1 MTTPASPSPPA
12 PASRP
17 LRVLVVEDSEFD
29 ARVML
34 NELRMGGYEPHY
46 RRVETAEQMRAA
58 LTEQTWDVVLA
69 DYHLPE
75 FSAPKALQLLHELGL
90 DIPFVVVSG
99 GIGDDIAVECM
110 RSGAH
115 DYLMKGNLARLA
127 PAVERE
133 LREAKV
139 RTARAE
145 AEQQMRE
152 SELRYRLLWETCP
165 DAVLLMDA
173 NGYIQFANPAVETV
187 FGYKPVELLGRN
199 VTMLQPPEVRA
210 ANPMA
215 FVEFVRSGRR
225 QTGWAARETVGL
237 RKDGRQVIIEIS
249 ASEMILQGQRRYVGF
264 IRDITERK
272 KAEDALRAREQE
284 MQVAREIQRLLFPA
298 RPPQLAGFD
307 ISGASFPADAACGDY
322 FDYLPMPAGRLGLVV
337 ADITGHGVGPAMLMA
352 ETRAYLRLL
361 TRNREKVEEILAL
374 ANRTLVEDVGNERFV
389 TLMLAQLDPQTR
401 TLVYGSAGH
410 PAGYVLDAAG
420 ELKATLRST
429 GPPLGIAPSANF
441 RASAPL
447 ALTAGDTLLLLTDG
461 IEEASAPDQSLY
473 EAARA
478 VEFLRQNRAKPAAE
492 IVRGLYDSVRAFAQD
507 HPLAD
512 DITALVVKVL

>member
-1 MTTPASPSPPA
+1 MTQPTSSSSPPSPP
-12 PASRP
+12 RP

-34 NELRMGGYEPHY
+34 NELRMGGYDPQY
-46 RRVETAEQMRAA
+46 KRVETAGQMRAA
-58 LTEQTWDVVLA
+58 LAEQTWDVVLA

-75 FSAPKALQLLHELGL
+75 FSAPKALEVLHELGL
-90 DIPFVVVSG
+90 DIPFVVISG

-139 RTARAE
+139 RAARTA

-199 VTMLQPPEVRA
+199 VSLLKAPESGEV
-210 ANPMA
+210 NPLA
-215 FVEFVRSGRR
+215 LVESVRSGRR
-225 QTGWAARETVGL
+225 PSGWMAHQAIGL
-237 RKDGRQVIIEIS
+237 RKDGRRVLVEIT
-249 ASEMILQGQRRYVGF
+249 ASEMVLQGQRRFVEF

-272 KAEDALRAREQE
+272 RAEEALRAREQE

-298 RPPQLAGFD
+298 SAPNLEGFD
-307 ISGASFPADAACGDY
+307 ISGASFAADVACGDY
-322 FDYLPMPAGRLGLVV
+322 YDYLPMPGGRLGLVV
-337 ADITGHGVGPAMLMA
+337 ADIAGHGVGPALLMA

-361 TRNREKVEEILAL
+361 TQNREKVDEILTL
-374 ANRTLVEDVGNERFV
+374 ANSLLVEDVGNERFV

-401 TLVYGSAGH
+401 TLIYSSAGH
-410 PAGYVLDAAG
+410 PDCYVVDASGTIKTA
-420 ELKATLRST
+420 LRRT
-429 GPPLGIAPSANF
+429 GPALGIVPSASF
-441 RASAPL
+441 RASTSISL
-447 ALTAGDTLLLLTDG
+447 AQGDVILLLTDG
-461 IEEASAPDQSLY
+461 IQETAAPDESLY
-473 EAARA
+473 ESRRA
-478 VEFLRQNRAKPAAE
+478 VEFLCQNRTKSASE
-492 IVRGLYDSVRAFAQD
+492 IVRGLYESVKAFAQG
-507 HPLAD
+507 HPLKD
-512 DITALVVKVL
+512 DVTALVVKVL

>member
-1 MTTPASPSPPA
+1 MTSPTPTAASPSP
-12 PASRP
+12 SKP

-29 ARVML
+29 ARVMI

-46 RRVETAEQMRAA
+46 KRVETAQQMRAA

-75 FSAPKALQLLHELGL
+75 FSAPKALQILHELGL

-99 GIGDDIAVECM
+99 GIGDQIAVECM

-133 LREAKV
+133 LREARV
-139 RTARAE
+139 RVARAE

-199 VTMLQPPEVRA
+199 VTLLQPPELRQTNSLA
-210 ANPMA
+210 L
-215 FVEFVRSGRR
+215 VEFVRSGRR
-225 QTGWAARETVGL
+225 QTGWAAKETIGR
-237 RKDGRQVIIEIS
+237 RKDGRRVIIEIS
-249 ASEMILQGQRRYVGF
+249 ASEMLLQGQRRFVGF

-272 KAEDALRAREQE
+272 KAEEALRAHEQE

-298 RPPQLAGFD
+298 SAPLIEGFD

-361 TRNREKVEEILAL
+361 TRNREKLEEILSL
-374 ANRTLVEDVGNERFV
+374 ANRSLAEDVGNERFV
-389 TLMLAQLDPQTR
+389 TLVLAQLDPQAR
-401 TLVYGSAGH
+401 TLTYGNAGH
-410 PAGYVLDAAG
+410 PAGYVMDASGAV
-420 ELKATLRST
+420 KATLRST
-429 GPPLGIAPSANF
+429 GPPLGIAPSAQF
-441 RASAPL
+441 RASTPM
-447 ALTAGDTLLLLTDG
+447 ALTAGDVVLLLTDG
-461 IEEASAPDQSLY
+461 IEETVAPDNSLY
-473 EAARA
+473 ESARA
-478 VEFLRQNRAKPAAE
+478 LEFLRQNRALPAAD
-492 IVRGLYDSVRAFAQD
+492 IVRGLYDSVREFARGN
-507 HPLAD
+507 PLAD
-512 DITALVVKVL
+512 DITALVIKVL